1 MQRSVLA
8 IGAMV
13 AGLGVSAAAAQDRT
27 VELKMS
33 FWVPPAHSLVQTAT
47 KEWGP
52 SIEKASNGRDCPEVC
67 VWGHDDE
74 GRNIAWL
81 SRRMYWISFWRDAIR
96 RTFLPRMA

>member
-52 SIEKASNGRDCPEVC
+52 SI
-67 VWGHDDE
+67 
-74 GRNIAWL
+74 
-81 SRRMYWISFWRDAIR
+81 
-96 RTFLPRMA
+96 